1 MKKLLTVIAL
11 MAMAS
16 TANATDIGIGVDRET
31 KYNSSGN
38 GTTKTYNYMYLQHTW
53 KQLGGITTK
62 GTHSQNTT
70 TSTTNFNEFKLSKD
84 FKFGID
90 DGKSAFKIVPSFAR
104 RWDGKTDGVGSK
116 SKDNLKIEL
125 KYSF

>member
-1 MKKLLTVIAL
+1 MKTLLTVIAL
-11 MAMAS
+11 MVMAS
-16 TANATDIGIGVDRET
+16 TANATDIGLGVDRET
-31 KYNSSGN
+31 KYNGKGE
-38 GTTKTYNYMYLQHTW
+38 GTTKTYNYAYIQHTW

-62 GTHSQNTT
+62 GTHSVDTS

-90 DGKSAFKIVPSFAR
+90 DGNSSFKIVPSFAR
-104 RWDGKTDGVGSK
+104 RWDGKTDGIGEK
-116 SKDNLKIEL
+116 AKDNFKVEL